1 MNNHNLALSIP
12 GSGYKESLLKQR
24 LTHDINLPK
33 LFKSIDDTY
42 ELNGAGVSYID
53 STYTVV
59 TLREFQPLCRQNP
72 IHIVLREPPGN
83 RAVDEFAASLK
94 NNKRESQLVGELVGT
109 GLSCGAAILSWVVM
123 IGSVG
128 VIPISG
134 GGSAAITY
142 LGYAAATA
150 STVQCFNG
158 AYRTRL
164 EVINPD
170 RKDWLDSQDWYVNAS
185 HAVDIISLAGV
196 AASSL
201 AVLKTAQTLKKTTSK
216 STRDILKGFTRH
228 ERKRLTEE
236 IIRLNHPGV
245 SAKVMKA
252 LIRSGRYPKRY
263 SDPALNHAL
272 RLKLKEA
279 IAASFS
285 FSGSALSGTA
295 RALAVGIYE
304 EVSP

>member
-42 ELNGAGVSYID
+42 ELNGAGISYID
-53 STYTVV
+53 SNYTVV

-109 GLSCGAAILSWVVM
+109 GLSCGAAILSWVV
-123 IGSVG
+123 ITSSTAA
-128 VIPISG
+128 IPITG
-134 GGSAAITY
+134 GASAAVTY

-150 STVQCFNG
+150 SAVQCANG
-158 AYRTRL
+158 FGRTVL
-164 EVINPD
+164 EVSDPQT
-170 RKDWLDSQDWYVNAS
+170 KDWLDSQEWYSNAS
-185 HAVDIISLAGV
+185 HAVDVISLAGV
-196 AASSL
+196 AASSV
-201 AVLKTAQTLKKTTSK
+201 AVLKTVQTLKKTTSK
-216 STRDILKGFTRH
+216 STREVLKGLTRQ

-236 IIRLNHPGV
+236 VIRLNHHNV
-245 SAKVMKA
+245 SGKAMKA
-252 LIRSGRYPKRY
+252 LIRSGKYPKRFPHE
-263 SDPALNHAL
+263 SINQALVI
-272 RLKLKEA
+272 KLKEA
-279 IAASFS
+279 VAASFS
-285 FSGSALSGTA
+285 FTGSALSGSA
-295 RALAVGIYE
+295 RALAVGVYE
-304 EVSP
+304 EVSN